1 MTEQNEPNRMESFEA
16 PPKLIDD
23 LNALYTPAQQ
33 TPMQVDRNILDQV
46 RRHFMRRRN
55 RFWLRVLRR
64 SSVAAAAVIV
74 FLFVLVDPLG
84 DHSTSSTKYQ
94 PEVGE
99 PLTKM
104 DQKEKNEVAAKP
116 VDPQGPGDKESER
129 TVAMNTNH
137 DLPNKLIVDRV
148 APLNVP
154 LGYAARDEFSSV
166 KAKEA
171 LRKQDLDRS
180 GRVDILDAFFLAR
193 QIEKQLELQNQWDV
207 TGDGTINQKDVDA
220 IASTAV
226 RVRKDVL

>member
-1 MTEQNEPNRMESFEA
+1 MTEQNEPNQMDSFEA

-33 TPMQVDRNILDQV
+33 TSLQVDRNVLDRAQ
-46 RRHFMRRRN
+46 RHFTRSKR
-55 RFWLRVLRR
+55 RFWRHAVRWT
-64 SSVAAAAVIV
+64 SVAAAAVIV
-74 FLFVLVDPLG
+74 FLFVLVDPVG
-84 DHSTSSTKYQ
+84 DDFSTPSPDQ
-94 PEVGE
+94 PEVG
-99 PLTKM
+99 PSIVKM
-104 DQKEKNEVAAKP
+104 EQKEKNELATKP

-137 DLPNKLIVDRV
+137 DLPNKLIVDRI

-193 QIEKQLELQNQWDV
+193 QIEKQLELKNQWDV